1 MQVILPFFA
10 PCGFGV
16 RHGFLQ
22 HSASFCDKQEPH
34 SAQLE
39 ARVAT
44 GLHKGAIH
52 PGEAAKQF
60 ILALVGPNTARKIM
74 LSRHLRR
81 VLRSPHRS
89 IAARRGTASRAAIAL
104 GRNRCS
110 AHGAAATACVAAAAA
125 LLLHDD
131 DDAAHCDAHAFAGQ
145 WCAVVTEFASS
156 GAVTTKNVDR
166 YAAHLKR
173 EGCVGVFVCGT
184 SGESMSL
191 SVDERERRGPGR
203 RAGRGTG
210 CA

>member
-89 IAARRGTASRAAIAL
+89 IAARRGAARPPARRL
-104 GRNRCS
+104 RSGET
-110 AHGAAATACVAAAAA
+110 GAALMVQPQRHASLPLPRYYSTTTTTPRTATHTPSPA
-125 LLLHDD
+125 
-131 DDAAHCDAHAFAGQ
+131 
-145 WCAVVTEFASS
+145 S
-156 GAVTTKNVDR
+156 GAP
-166 YAAHLKR
+166 
-173 EGCVGVFVCGT
+173 
-184 SGESMSL
+184 S
-191 SVDERERRGPGR
+191 
-203 RAGRGTG
+203 
-210 CA
+210 